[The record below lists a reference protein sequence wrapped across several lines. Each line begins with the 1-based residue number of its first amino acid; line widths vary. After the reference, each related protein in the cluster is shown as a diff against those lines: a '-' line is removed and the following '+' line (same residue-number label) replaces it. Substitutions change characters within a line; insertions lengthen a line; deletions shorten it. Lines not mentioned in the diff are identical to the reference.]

1 MTILRGPIL
10 QGRYLAVPSG
20 QVDLRP
26 PKIIIGLSLTLPS
39 ERYSLPSEAVTL
51 PTLLD
56 TGFNRILEID
66 EWHLVHWAG
75 LRKESLA
82 TIAKDRISD
91 GRKYDLC
98 EATLWLHR
106 TPYEGPRMPRG
117 RAPLMLDS
125 ATQVRVM
132 ATTGKPNPR
141 LPLLGLD
148 TLIQNDL
155 QLRIDGAAS
164 RFRIYRSLKSI
175 VSSFLAGK

>member
-1 MTILRGPIL
+1 
-10 QGRYLAVPSG
+10 
-20 QVDLRP
+20 
-26 PKIIIGLSLTLPS
+26 
-39 ERYSLPSEAVTL
+39 
-51 PTLLD
+51 
-56 TGFNRILEID
+56 
-66 EWHLVHWAG
+66 
-75 LRKESLA
+75 
-82 TIAKDRISD
+82 
-91 GRKYDLC
+91 
-98 EATLWLHR
+98 
-106 TPYEGPRMPRG
+106 
-117 RAPLMLDS
+117 MLDS